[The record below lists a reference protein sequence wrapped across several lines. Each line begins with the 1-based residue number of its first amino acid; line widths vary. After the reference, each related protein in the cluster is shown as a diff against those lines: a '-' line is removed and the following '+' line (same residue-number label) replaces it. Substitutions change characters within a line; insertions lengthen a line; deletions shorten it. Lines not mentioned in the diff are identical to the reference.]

1 MLHGLIQM
9 VVQHRRRAEIVMC
22 IDGNGG
28 PAPRARSHLLRQYTL
43 ASAATAVGFSVVM
56 SETLPCCWCR

>member
-1 MLHGLIQM
+1 MLYGLIQM

-28 PAPRARSHLLRQYTL
+28 LHQGQGVTFCGSIPWHQPPQQWVL
-43 ASAATAVGFSVVM
+43 
-56 SETLPCCWCR
+56 CRDE